1 MAYYVKFFPNLKD
14 SLVSKRSYK
23 YAYITYF
30 NAKFIYVLFWNSQV
44 YIILKGINIKIT
56 CSTEA
61 DVLGVLMFTDVVASS
76 VGVAVT
82 SPRTLVV
89 PDVPATILAPKE
101 GLVAV
106 AALARGLKAEI

>member
-1 MAYYVKFFPNLKD
+1 MKD

-30 NAKFIYVLFWNSQV
+30 NAKFIYVLFSQV